1 MVARTQRRTAAAA
14 STTRKP
20 AAKPAAKPKAS
31 AKPAPLKGKAYRS
44 AGEKGTIYDARRY
57 VEEKVLPKQ
66 TDALKVF
73 HHAYDR
79 WGKVGQDQWISTNK
93 SGGNFGEGFYTSTK
107 PELGYGQYEFDVTI
121 PLSALEGK
129 KILEVTDWILPDN
142 FRMPRGVSVLAVK
155 QYDHTWFVFKPR
167 SEDWLNTVTTE
178 RRWDRAGERP
188 GT

>member
-14 STTRKP
+14 PATTKKP
-20 AAKPAAKPKAS
+20 AARPKAS

-44 AGEKGTIYDARRY
+44 GNAYGKVFDAQRY
-57 VEEKVLPKQ
+57 VKEKVLPAQ
-66 TDALKVF
+66 GDELKLF
-73 HHAYDR
+73 HHAQDR

-107 PELGYGQYEFDVTI
+107 PEIPYGRYEFDVTI
-121 PLSALEGK
+121 PISALEGK
-129 KILEVTDWILPDN
+129 KVLEVTNYYIPDD
-142 FRMPRGVSVLAVK
+142 FKMPRGVSIIAVK

-167 SEDWLNTVTTE
+167 SEDWLNAVSTE
-178 RRWDRAGERP
+178 RSWDRANERP